1 MLLTKQ
7 VKITKKQSSSFR
19 GALRASGVMAFAG
32 LGDALLYPVLPIYG
46 KELGFSVLFIGVL
59 LSINRFVRILAN
71 THIANLVKQIG
82 MRNMLLITSSLA
94 VITTFMYGLKLG
106 LATFLI
112 ARIIWGLS
120 YSGLKIATLNYAS
133 KAKQKSGLAF
143 GLSQSIK
150 SLGALFVL
158 WFGPIVIDEFGIQ
171 NGVFIIAGISLFGVL
186 FAYSLPN
193 NAIEKTSEKVKNK
206 VTFYPSPLNLLVVI
220 LSISIDG
227 ILVVTL
233 AHLLTSNSMNSGDL
247 LVYVAF
253 YLLLKRLFV
262 IIFSVIGG
270 VLTLRYSPT
279 KLFTL
284 AVIGC
289 LIAMFLITLEVTILG
304 VILAFLCN
312 TIVVTFSP
320 LVAIKQQK
328 NSLQAISSVSTWWD
342 LGAAIGA
349 LIGIYAIETLGMQ
362 YLFLSLMIFT
372 TLLFINF
379 YIKNAKSSRSTI

>member
-1 MLLTKQ
+1 MLLTQ
-7 VKITKKQSSSFR
+7 DTKLIKEQSSSFR

-32 LGDALLYPVLPIYG
+32 LGDALLYPVLPVYG
-46 KELGFSVLFIGVL
+46 KELGFSVFFIGVL
-59 LSINRFVRILAN
+59 LSVNRFVRILAN

-106 LATFLI
+106 LIAFLI
-112 ARIIWGLS
+112 SRILWGLS

-133 KAKQKSGLAF
+133 KAKKKSGLAF
-143 GLSQSIK
+143 GLTQSIK

-158 WFGPIVIDEFGIQ
+158 WFGPIVIGEFGIQ
-171 NGVFIIAGISLFGVL
+171 KGLFIIAGISLFGIL
-186 FAYSLPN
+186 IAYSLPN
-193 NAIEKTSEKVKNK
+193 SAIEKTNDKVKSK
-206 VTFYPSPLNLLVVI
+206 VTFYPSPMNLLI
-220 LSISIDG
+220 LMLSISIDG

-233 AHLLTSNSMNSGDL
+233 AHLLTIRSIISSEL
-247 LVYVAF
+247 LVYVAS

-262 IIFSVIGG
+262 ILFSFIGG
-270 VLTLRYSPT
+270 MLSLRYST
-279 KLFTL
+279 SKLFNI

-289 LIAMFLITLEVTILG
+289 LIALVLITAEMTIIG
-304 VILAFLCN
+304 IVLAFLCN

-349 LIGIYAIETLGMQ
+349 LIGIFAIEILGMQ
-362 YLFLSLMIFT
+362 YLFLSLFIIT
-372 TLLFINF
+372 TILFINF
-379 YIKNAKSSRSTI
+379 YIKNAKSSRSII